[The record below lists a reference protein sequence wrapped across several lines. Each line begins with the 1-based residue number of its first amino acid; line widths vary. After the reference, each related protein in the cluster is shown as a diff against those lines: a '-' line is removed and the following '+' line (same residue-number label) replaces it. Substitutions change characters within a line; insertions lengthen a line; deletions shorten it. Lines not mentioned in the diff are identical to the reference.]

1 MKQSKYLFSTV
12 FVAALLSGG
21 ASDALAQQEI
31 TLLAPSSS
39 RRALDRILPNLEAE
53 TGYMVEVTYAFART
67 STYSV
72 AKGEAM
78 DVSIVVAPVTG
89 ALTSGA
95 VIPGS
100 MTLVASYLTAVA
112 VPNGAPEPDIST
124 GEALKEALL
133 AAKSVGYEDPDFATA
148 GQGPAEAIY
157 NLGIGDQIAAKSTLC
172 AGNTTYFPPST
183 CFDPTDTADRP
194 TLTIQKGLISG
205 DIDIGMLYL
214 SDMLRDQDQ
223 FTIVGVLPREIYTPT
238 AIVGFISTN
247 ASDPAAARA
256 ILQYLVSPDAQA
268 IFEELGF
275 EPGNR

>member
-1 MKQSKYLFSTV
+1 MKQSKYLFST
-12 FVAALLSGG
+12 FLAAAILSGVG
-21 ASDALAQQEI
+21 SDALAQSEI
-31 TLLAPSSS
+31 TLLAPASS
-39 RRALDRILPNLEAE
+39 RRALDKILPNLEAK
-53 TGYMVEVTYAFART
+53 TGYKVKVTYGRARN
-67 STYSV
+67 STQSV

-95 VIPGS
+95 VVPSS

-112 VPNGAPEPDIST
+112 VPKGAPKPDIST
-124 GEALKEALL
+124 AAAVKEALL

-157 NLGIGDQIAAKSTLC
+157 KLGIAGQIAAKSKLC
-172 AGNTTYFPPST
+172 AGNTTYSPNST
-183 CFDPTDTADRP
+183 CFDPAGTDGRSTR
-194 TLTIQKGLISG
+194 TIQKGLISG

-214 SDMLRDQDQ
+214 SDILPDQDK

-238 AIVGFISTN
+238 AIVGFISTH

-256 ILQYLVSPDAQA
+256 VLQYLISPEAQA
-268 IFEELGF
+268 IFKQLGF
-275 EPGNR
+275 EPRS

>member
-1 MKQSKYLFSTV
+1 MKQSNYLLSTV

-21 ASDALAQQEI
+21 INDALAQQEI
-31 TLLAPSSS
+31 TLLAPASS

-53 TGYMVEVTYAFART
+53 TGYVVGLTYALART
-67 STYSV
+67 STHSV

-89 ALTSGA
+89 VLTSGA
-95 VIPGS
+95 VIPSS

-112 VPNGAPEPDIST
+112 VPKGAPEPDIST
-124 GEALKEALL
+124 GEAVKEALL

-157 NLGIGDQIAAKSTLC
+157 NLGIADQIAAKSTLC
-172 AGNTTYFPPST
+172 AGNTTYSPTSN
-183 CFDPTDTADRP
+183 CFDPADTDGRP
-194 TLTIQKGLISG
+194 TRTIQKGLISG
-205 DIDIGMLYL
+205 NIDIGMLYL

-223 FTIVGVLPREIYTPT
+223 FTIIGVLPREIYTPT
-238 AIVGFISTN
+238 AIVGFISTH

>member
-12 FVAALLSGG
+12 FVAALLSGV
-21 ASDALAQQEI
+21 ASDALAQKEI

-39 RRALDRILPNLEAE
+39 RRALNRILPNLEAE
-53 TGYMVEVTYAFART
+53 TGYMVQVTYARART
-67 STYSV
+67 STHAV
-72 AKGEAM
+72 AKGEAT

-89 ALTSGA
+89 VLTSGV
-95 VIPGS
+95 VIPSS
-100 MTLVASYLTAVA
+100 MTLVASYLTAGA

-124 GEALKEALL
+124 GEAVKEALL

-157 NLGIGDQIAAKSTLC
+157 NVGIADQIAAKSTLC
-172 AGNTTYFPPST
+172 AGNTTYSPTST
-183 CFDPTDTADRP
+183 CFDPANTDGRS
-194 TLTIQKGLISG
+194 TLTIQKGLING

-214 SDMLRDQDQ
+214 SDMFRDQDK
-223 FTIVGVLPREIYTPT
+223 FTIVGVLPLEIYTPV
-238 AIVGFISTN
+238 AIAGFISTH

-268 IFEELGF
+268 IFEEMGF
-275 EPGNR
+275 EAGNR